1 MPLPIQKSVAK
12 TASLPIHKSAANYA
26 ATESEIDNQ
35 LCRYQIRNRQPK
47 TMALPIQKS
56 AAKLQRCRFKNWQP
70 ETVSLPIQ
78 KSAAMVESFRFTSLF
93 FFPGVYNYNGNN
105 NFPS

>member
-1 MPLPIQKSVAK
+1 
-12 TASLPIHKSAANYA
+12 
-26 ATESEIDNQ
+26 
-35 LCRYQIRNRQPK
+35 
-47 TMALPIQKS
+47 MALPIQKS

-70 ETVSLPIQ
+70 ETV
-78 KSAAMVESFRFTSLF
+78 AADSEIGSDGGVISFYFSF